1 MDAFQ
6 DSQAADSLGCEG
18 SYEIEKRGC
27 MLRHWLLSSGIPLS
41 SYLGYPLGK
50 AAKLLRDSQKW
61 TAEEM
66 RIYQQRSLS
75 ALMHHCYDHVPYY
88 RDLMRARSVRPEDF
102 RSIDDL
108 ARLPYLTRDIV
119 REQGSRLRADNYPDT
134 ICQFRRSGGTTGE
147 PIKVAVDDRGRA
159 FEVAAYLRGFE
170 WMQYQL
176 GNPMVRLFGGSL
188 GLKAEPKVKDKI
200 REWLLNCR
208 FLPAFELN
216 QENVNLYVD
225 TIRQA
230 QGGVLVGYAS
240 AMMNLVEYMSRSG
253 LQGSPLKSVICT
265 ADHLPDEWRAR
276 ISKVLDAPVF
286 GYYGCGEV
294 NSIAYECSGVDGYIV
309 SEECVVLEVA
319 VSDDSTRFQGQ
330 GRGAACVTALFNY
343 AMPLIRY
350 LNGDALELDRSQCGD
365 GRLRIAKLE
374 GRVADRL
381 VATDGHM
388 VSGALP
394 PHLVFKSGVPVWK
407 YQVVQVE
414 RDKIAFH
421 YLMSDGN
428 AFTPLMRDTLATVFR
443 KYLGEDMEISFV
455 LGNFEVPPSGKHR
468 FVISRIKGPTAMGA
482 TCPAP

>member
-1 MDAFQ
+1 MN
-6 DSQAADSLGCEG
+6 S
-18 SYEIEKRGC
+18 RN
-27 MLRHWLLSSGIPLS
+27 
-41 SYLGYPLGK
+41 
-50 AAKLLRDSQKW
+50 
-61 TAEEM
+61 
-66 RIYQQRSLS
+66 
-75 ALMHHCYDHVPYY
+75 
-88 RDLMRARSVRPEDF
+88 VRPDDF
-102 RSIDDL
+102 RAISDL
-108 ARLPYLTRDIV
+108 AKLPYLTREII
-119 REQGSRLRADNYPDT
+119 REQGARLRADNYPDN

-170 WMQYQL
+170 WMNYQF
-176 GNPMVRLFGGSL
+176 GSPMVRLFGGSL
-188 GLKAEPKVKDKI
+188 GLKSKPNVKDKI
-200 REWLLNCR
+200 RERLFNYR
-208 FLPAFELN
+208 FLPAFELTP
-216 QENVNLYVD
+216 ENVSVYFE

-230 QGGVLVGYAS
+230 RGGVLVGYAS
-240 AMMNLVEYMSRSG
+240 AMMNLVEYMSQNG

-265 ADHLPDEWRAR
+265 AEYLPDEWRKR
-276 ISKVLDAPVF
+276 ISQALDAPVF
-286 GYYGCGEV
+286 CYYGCGEV

-319 VSDDSTRFQGQ
+319 VYEDSTKFQDQ
-330 GRGAACVTALFNY
+330 GRGEACVTTLFNY

-350 LNGDALELDRSQCGD
+350 LNGDVLELDRLPSER

-414 RDKIAFH
+414 RDKIVFH
-421 YLMSDGN
+421 YLMSDGI
-428 AFTPLMRDTLATVFR
+428 ALTPLMGDTLATVLR
-443 KYLGEDMEISFV
+443 RYLGEDMKISFV

-468 FVISRIKGPTAMGA
+468 FVINRIQSPALSKVTN
-482 TCPAP
+482 PAP

>member
-1 MDAFQ
+1 
-6 DSQAADSLGCEG
+6 
-18 SYEIEKRGC
+18 
-27 MLRHWLLSSGIPLS
+27 MLSRWLLSAGIPLS

-61 TAEEM
+61 TSEEM
-66 RIYQQRSLS
+66 KFHQNASLNT
-75 ALMHHCYDHVPYY
+75 LMRHCYDHVPYY
-88 RDLMRARSVRPEDF
+88 RDLMEARRLRPEDF
-102 RSIDDL
+102 QSINDL
-108 ARLPYLTRDIV
+108 AKLPYLTRETI
-119 REQGSRLRADNYPDT
+119 REQGARLRADNYLDD

-170 WMQYQL
+170 WMNYQL
-176 GNPMVRLFGGSL
+176 GSPMVRLFGGTL
-188 GLKAEPKVKDKI
+188 GLKARPNVKDKI

-208 FLPAFELN
+208 FLPAFELTP
-216 QENVNLYVD
+216 ENVRIYVD

-230 QGGVLVGYAS
+230 KGGVLVGYAS

-265 ADHLPDEWRAR
+265 AEYLPDEWRKR
-276 ISKVLDAPVF
+276 ISQVLDAPVF
-286 GYYGCGEV
+286 CYYGCGEV
-294 NSIAYECSGVDGYIV
+294 NSIAYECSGVDGYLV
-309 SEECVVLEVA
+309 SEECVILEVA
-319 VSDDSTRFQGQ
+319 VSEDSTKFQDQ
-330 GRGAACVTALFNY
+330 GRGAACVTTLFNY

-350 LNGDALELDRSQCGD
+350 LNGDALELDRAHRGNW
-365 GRLRIAKLE
+365 RLRIAKLE

-394 PHLVFKSGVPVWK
+394 PHLVFRSGVPVWK

-414 RDKIAFH
+414 RDKIFFH

-428 AFTPLMRDTLATVFR
+428 AFTPLMRDTLATVLR
-443 KYLGEDMEISFV
+443 KYLGGNMEIIFV
-455 LGNFEVPPSGKHR
+455 PGNFEVPPSGKHR
-468 FVISRIKGPTAMGA
+468 FVINRCIPVSHG
-482 TCPAP
+482 